1 VSTIAS
7 KILDAAQKNP
17 GIRTIEICDQIDC
30 DIDLVES
37 VLRVMLEAKS
47 LVRTEVMA
55 PNGRKAAAFW
65 PPGHTPTAA
74 PAAPSLL
81 PAAAKPIPL
90 PVLHAT
96 KWLDDEAKPST
107 ETKSIKA
114 TLTLPPAPADATKS
128 KVDLAIEFVK
138 AKGIATTAELRQVMG
153 ISKSNHPIG
162 WLGYAVKDGRLSRV
176 GANQWTVPSTPAQKP
191 VEALPKQLEEP
202 APSALMQPL
211 KMTATPAEEQG
222 TDFAAGLFTDGQ
234 VHLRI
239 RGDWIALSHSETA
252 ALRNLLRGMA

>member
-1 VSTIAS
+1 
-7 KILDAAQKNP
+7 
-17 GIRTIEICDQIDC
+17 
-30 DIDLVES
+30 
-37 VLRVMLEAKS
+37 
-47 LVRTEVMA
+47 VMA

-74 PAAPSLL
+74 PASPSLL

-90 PVLHAT
+90 PVLQAK
-96 KWLDDEAKPST
+96 KWLDDAVQPDAEKKPS
-107 ETKSIKA
+107 A
-114 TLTLPPAPADATKS
+114 VAPTPVAHTSAAEPEPTKS
-128 KVDLAIEFVK
+128 KVELAIEFVK
-138 AKGIATTAELRQVMG
+138 AKGIATTAELREVMG

-176 GANQWTVPSTPAQKP
+176 GPNQWTVPSNPAQEP
-191 VEALPKQLEEP
+191 IEALPKQSEEP
-202 APSALMQPL
+202 APSAARQPL
-211 KMTATPAEEQG
+211 KMTAEPSRDQG

-239 RGDWIALSHSETA
+239 RGDWIKLSHSETA